1 MQIAVVGIACRY
13 PGANSARELIENIL
27 AGRRY
32 FREIPPERWKLE
44 DYYDP
49 DRTQPDK
56 TYCKQAAVLEGFEFN
71 ASAFRI
77 PQSTYRATDLAQWLA
92 LTVAKEA
99 LEDAQITDPPR
110 AQTAVILGNTLA
122 GETSR
127 AHLVRYRWPYARRV
141 FAELLSTL
149 KVEPEQREAVLARIE
164 ERYKQPFPPVNE
176 DNLAG
181 GLANT
186 IAGRICN
193 YFDFNG
199 GGYTVDGACSSSL
212 LSIQEAAIGLE
223 QGLCEL
229 VLAGGVD
236 MSLDPFELVGFA
248 KVGAL
253 SDSDI
258 RVYDQRASG
267 FLPGEGCGV
276 VVLKRLADALRDGN
290 RIYTVIRGVGYSSDG
305 RGGITAPS
313 VAGQSLAVDRAYSM
327 TDYSFADVELIEGH
341 GTGTPVG
348 DRVELQTFI
357 DAKRRH
363 GASEGHRCGI
373 GSIKSIIGHTK
384 AAAGVAGFIKA
395 ALATYYRVLPPTMGL
410 EFPNELFKQT
420 PHVYPLMQGR
430 RWRATRHRAAV
441 SSAGFGGINTH
452 ITVEAHAAS
461 YDARARA
468 LDVDYLLQ
476 SNQNA
481 ELLVLAAETPT
492 DLQAKIADLLPVARA
507 ISRAELADLA
517 GECARRN
524 PGGAV
529 RLAIVADSPAA
540 LYEKLQRADAQLG
553 ANPERGDMDWSDPAA
568 GIFLRRPKHAPRIA
582 FLFPGQGSQYL
593 DMGRPLRERYSF
605 VNSHWTVCDQALSG
619 MLPKRLSE
627 LIFVDALQTDA
638 TVADASAQ
646 ALRRTDIAQ
655 PAIVAASMAMV
666 EVLRYLGIEPEAVI
680 GHSLGEYTALW
691 CANGI
696 DKPDVLRLVAR
707 RGAAMN
713 AAGAQLGGM
722 MSVAASPARVAE
734 LIADISG
741 YVRIANYNA
750 PTQTVV
756 SGDRASLDALAELCA
771 VSEIPASMLEVSG
784 AFHSALM
791 KNAQGTM
798 SGVLREL
805 WLAPLSAIMISP
817 TTGDIVPR
825 AQDAPELL
833 IRQIVEP
840 VRFTDAI
847 ARARDEGID
856 TFIEVGPGSVL
867 LGLARRCLEGD
878 TALLLGTDPGKR
890 RDWSGFLQ
898 TVGCMYAA
906 GMPVV
911 PTRLFENR
919 FVRPFELPYRPRF
932 ITSPC
937 ELGVEPLALS
947 SSSLE
952 LARVSPAELAV
963 AARPSPGKAARAL
976 PTDEDG
982 DLFAFMKR
990 VIMERFGYPAELV
1003 TPTARLLEDLNLDSI
1018 KSAEVIGEAM
1028 ARVEV
1033 RGDPAQYGK
1042 LPLGEIAARLSGK
1055 EASATPA
1062 APTPAPVGDTWVRA
1076 FEPRLMPEVLPAT
1089 QSVRYSG
1096 RVLLISMP
1104 ADALANAI
1112 AAQLQ
1117 EFGFEVDAWRYGQ
1130 GAPSGGPITGCIVL
1144 IPAGEREASSAG
1156 EPLSSIARAAGML
1169 PEYLLDAAQAAAKRF
1184 VPAKTNG
1191 SGDSSELTRFFA
1203 AVTRSGSLLGHSRAP
1218 ARWDAGPASA
1228 AFLKSWSLENPL
1240 VAVRMLDVD
1249 PDTSPSAVAERLLDE
1264 LSIRGSYAEAGYA
1277 KSGHR
1282 FIVEWIP
1289 SASSLLSE
1297 RRSLGPEEVW
1307 LVTGGAKGIT
1317 AECVKGLVARSPARV
1332 ALFGSSAFANKGD
1345 SLKSE
1350 AQRTLEA
1357 LSVAGITARYYQCDV
1372 TVPEQVASCVA
1383 RVRQELGTIKG
1394 LIHAAG
1400 VNVPH
1405 RVETVSKPAFRAVLA
1420 PKLTGL
1426 INLLHAIDPAA
1437 LEQLVVFSS
1446 IIGVSGMPGNTDYA
1460 YANAWMGLVLKRL
1473 ASAYPELQCREF
1485 AFTVWD
1491 EVGMGARLGSVTSL
1505 RRQGI
1510 EPIPAAEGVRR
1521 FFDLVHRQWRTPELV
1536 ISARAPVM
1544 STLRYAD
1551 VAAGDLPF
1559 AQQVLAYQPGVELVC
1574 ETTLD
1579 PSNAPYITDHNYN
1592 GTLLFPAVVGIEAM
1606 AQVALRCMRVMLSD
1620 ARPPALENLR
1630 FARPIVVPAEGR
1642 RVRIYAQAQEPHPDG
1657 SLRVHVEIRSSLADY
1672 DAESF
1677 SADCVWRDAPLPAA
1691 PKVNTDWPE
1700 PLSIRP
1706 EEGLYGTLLF
1716 QGPTFR
1722 HVAAFLDVSSTH
1734 CVALIRAPESFGPQE
1749 LLDGPMLGPAAIR
1762 DCFLHAIQVCVP
1774 QYRILPIGIDSLVT
1788 TGLRCSSVYLLAT
1801 ERMRTDKEFLYDM
1814 DVVSERGELV
1824 EQIRGYRCRI
1834 VDRYDDASTLDIVA
1848 QLHEEARARSEP
1860 APAVAVH

>member
-32 FREIPPERWKLE
+32 FREIPPQRWKLS

-99 LEDAQITDPPR
+99 LEDAEIADPPR
-110 AQTAVILGNTLA
+110 TQTAVILGNTLA

-149 KVEPEQREAVLARIE
+149 QVDAQQREALLARIE

-193 YFDFNG
+193 YFDFKG

-212 LSIQEAAIGLE
+212 LSIQEASIGLE

-258 RVYDQRASG
+258 RVYDQRANG

-290 RIYTVIRGVGYSSDG
+290 RIYSVIRGVGYSSDG

-327 TDYSFADVELIEGH
+327 ADYSFADVELIEGH

-348 DRVELQTFI
+348 DRTELQTFI

-363 GASEGHRCGI
+363 GASDEHRCGI

-395 ALATYYRVLPPTMGL
+395 AMATYYRVLPPTMGL
-410 EFPNELFKQT
+410 EFPNDLFNHT
-420 PHVYPLMQGR
+420 HHLYPLMQGR
-430 RWRATRHRAAV
+430 RWRSAHHRAAV

-452 ITVEAHAAS
+452 IAVEAHAAS

-468 LDVDYLLQ
+468 LDVDHLLQ
-476 SNQNA
+476 SSQNA
-481 ELLVLAAETPT
+481 ELILLTADDPAE
-492 DLQAKIADLLPVARA
+492 LRAKIMELLPVARS
-507 ISRAELADLA
+507 ISRAELTDLA
-517 GECARRN
+517 FECARRS
-524 PGGAV
+524 PGRAV

-553 ANPERGDMDWSDPAA
+553 PHPGQAELEWSDAAA
-568 GIFLRRPKHAPRIA
+568 GIFLRRPKRAPRIA

-593 DMGRPLRERYSF
+593 DMGRPLRDRYAF
-605 VNSHWTVCDQALSG
+605 VNGHWAVCDQALAG
-619 MLPKRLSE
+619 MLPERLSE
-627 LIFVDALQTDA
+627 LIFVDALQADVTVSDA
-638 TVADASAQ
+638 WAQ
-646 ALRRTDIAQ
+646 VLRRTDIAQ

-666 EVLRYLGIEPEAVI
+666 EVLRYLGIEPEVVI

-691 CANGI
+691 CANAI
-696 DKPDVLRLVAR
+696 EKPDVLRLVAR

-713 AAGAQLGGM
+713 AGAQLGGM
-722 MSVAASPARVAE
+722 LSVAAAASLVSEMMAE
-734 LIADISG
+734 VSG
-741 YVRIANYNA
+741 YLQIANYNA

-756 SGDRASLDALAELCA
+756 SGDRAALDALGELCA
-771 VSEIPASMLEVSG
+771 ISEIPTSMLEVSG
-784 AFHSALM
+784 AFHCALM
-791 KNAQGTM
+791 KNAQETM
-798 SGVLREL
+798 SDVLQALRL
-805 WLAPLSAIMISP
+805 KPLSAVMISP
-817 TTGDIVPR
+817 TTGGIVEG
-825 AQDAPELL
+825 AQDVPGLL
-833 IRQIVEP
+833 TRQIVEP

-847 ARARDEGID
+847 ARAREEGID
-856 TFIEVGPGSVL
+856 TFVEVGPGSIL

-878 TALLLGTDPGKR
+878 SALTLSTDLGMR
-890 RDWSGFLQ
+890 RDWTGFLQ
-898 TVGCMYAA
+898 TIGCMYAS
-906 GMPVV
+906 GLPVV

-919 FVRPFELPYRPRF
+919 FVRPFELPYRPSF

-937 ELGVEPLALS
+937 ELGVEPLALGS
-947 SSSLE
+947 PSLE
-952 LARVSPAELAV
+952 LVRWSRAD
-963 AARPSPGKAARAL
+963 AATAAQPTHSAAPLPPTPSEG
-976 PTDEDG
+976 DD
-982 DLFAFMKR
+982 DLFAFMRR
-990 VIMERFGYPAELV
+990 VIMDRFGYPAELI

-1018 KSAEVIGEAM
+1018 KSAEVIAEAM
-1028 ARVEV
+1028 ARVDV
-1033 RGDPAQYGK
+1033 RGDPALYGK
-1042 LPLGEIAARLSGK
+1042 LPLGEIAARLGSK
-1055 EASATPA
+1055 VASAEPA
-1062 APTPAPVGDTWVRA
+1062 ATPSAILGDTWVRA
-1076 FEPRLMPEVLPAT
+1076 FEPHLVPEALPST
-1089 QSVRYSG
+1089 QAVPYSG
-1096 RVLLISMP
+1096 RVLLVAMP
-1104 ADALANAI
+1104 GDTSANAVG
-1112 AAQLQ
+1112 AQLQ
-1117 EFGFEVDAWRYGQ
+1117 AFGFEVEAWRYGQ
-1130 GAPSGGPITGCIVL
+1130 GAPSGGSLTGCVVVV
-1144 IPAGEREASSAG
+1144 PAADREAGGAG
-1156 EPLSSIARAAGML
+1156 EPLFSIARGALTL
-1169 PEYLLDAAQAAAKRF
+1169 PEFLLDAAQAASKRF
-1184 VPAKTNG
+1184 VGAKTNG
-1191 SGDSSELTRFFA
+1191 FGSDAGFARFFA
-1203 AVTRSGSLLGHSRAP
+1203 AITRSGSLLGHSRP
-1218 ARWDAGPASA
+1218 YARWDASPATA

-1240 VAVRMLDVD
+1240 VAVRMLDID
-1249 PDTSPSAVAERLLDE
+1249 PGTSASAVAERLLDE
-1264 LSIRGSYAEAGYA
+1264 LSTRGSYAEAAYA
-1277 KSGHR
+1277 ASGRR
-1282 FIVEWIP
+1282 FVVEWAP
-1289 SASSLLSE
+1289 SASLLLSQ
-1297 RRSLGPEEVW
+1297 SAVLGPQEVW

-1317 AECVKGLVARSPARV
+1317 AECLKGLVARSPARI
-1332 ALFGSSAFANKGD
+1332 ALLGSSALGNKGD
-1345 SLKSE
+1345 LPKSE
-1350 AQRTLEA
+1350 VHRTLEA
-1357 LSVAGITARYYQCDV
+1357 LAAAGIAARYFQCDV
-1372 TVPEQVASCVA
+1372 TIAEQISSCVA
-1383 RVRQELGTIKG
+1383 RVRKELGPIKG

-1400 VNVPH
+1400 LNVPH

-1420 PKLTGL
+1420 PKITGL
-1426 INLLHAIDPAA
+1426 INLLQALDPASLA
-1437 LEQLVVFSS
+1437 HLVVFSS
-1446 IIGVSGMPGNTDYA
+1446 VIGVSGMQGNADYA
-1460 YANAWMGLVLKRL
+1460 YANAWMGLALKRL
-1473 ASAYPELQCREF
+1473 ASAYPELRCREF
-1485 AFTVWD
+1485 AFSVWD
-1491 EVGMGARLGSVTSL
+1491 EVGMGARLGSATSL

-1521 FFDLVHRQWRTPELV
+1521 FVDLMHRQWRTPELV
-1536 ISARAPVM
+1536 ISARAAGM

-1551 VAAGDLPF
+1551 VAVSGLPF
-1559 AQQVLAYQPGVELVC
+1559 AHEVLAYQPGVELVC

-1579 PSNAPYITDHNYN
+1579 VTNAPYIVDHNYN

-1606 AQVALRCMRVMLSD
+1606 SQVALQCVRVMLSD

-1642 RVRIYAQAQEPHPDG
+1642 RIRIYARAQEPHPDG

-1691 PKVNTDWPE
+1691 PKLDPRWPE

-1706 EEGLYGTLLF
+1706 EDGLYGTLFF

-1734 CVALIRAPESFGPQE
+1734 CVAQIRAPASFGPQE
-1749 LLDGPMLGPAAIR
+1749 LLDGPILGPAAIR
-1762 DCFLHAIQVCVP
+1762 DCFLHAIQICVP

-1801 ERMRTDKEFLYDM
+1801 ERLHTDKEFLYDM
-1814 DVVSERGELV
+1814 DVVSENGELV

-1834 VDRYDDASTLDIVA
+1834 IDRYDDEGTLSVVA
-1848 QLHEEARARSEP
+1848 LLHEEARARSVP
-1860 APAVAVH
+1860 PGAVAVH